1 MESKLYCVEC
11 SKTRSSST
19 SSDHKQSSNAS
30 DVLLYHAKRTS
41 FSHSNGLLQN
51 LKSKFVPAGETLL
64 PCRIKIPC
72 LKHVGKLAGRFGCCL
87 IEVKGCDI
95 KRVIIV
101 AVEKRGKT
109 RRNFSEVTNAFKN
122 GMCFV
127 VNVIF
132 QLAGY
137 CFRMTQWA

>member
-1 MESKLYCVEC
+1 M
-11 SKTRSSST
+11 
-19 SSDHKQSSNAS
+19 
-30 DVLLYHAKRTS
+30 
-41 FSHSNGLLQN
+41 
-51 LKSKFVPAGETLL
+51 
-64 PCRIKIPC
+64 
-72 LKHVGKLAGRFGCCL
+72 

-95 KRVIIV
+95 KRVGIV

-122 GMCFV
+122 GMWFV

-137 CFRMTQWA
+137 CFRRKVLEGVDCIRNLRRDSFEAKPANGLRGSQHTTVS